1 LVRDRFETFAE
12 CALLERVEEGYR
24 PTVTAREL
32 LELEIAGDVVIVDPD
47 AE

>member
-32 LELEIAGDVVIVDPD
+32 LELELAGDVVIVDPD